1 MSDFVVAVDGPAG
14 SGKSSV
20 CREAA
25 KRLGFGY
32 LDTGAGYRAFA
43 LHAEHLDLEKALASF
58 DYQISTE
65 PENFWV
71 KLSERDVTEEIRSQQ
86 VAARVS
92 QYAKEQQVRD
102 LQRHDAVSRIRA
114 CPMPGVIVEGR
125 DITTVVAPDA
135 NVRVLLTASEEVRL
149 KRRSGD
155 STETAS
161 NQLARDRSDSRVA
174 EFLEPA
180 PGVTL
185 VDTSELDFEQSVAA
199 LIGEIEKAR
208 R

>member
-1 MSDFVVAVDGPAG
+1 MSEFVVAVDGPAG

-43 LHAEHLDLEKALASF
+43 LHAENLDLEKALSSF

-65 PENFWV
+65 PDNFWV
-71 KLSERDVTEEIRSQQ
+71 KLSDRDVTEEIRSQQ

-92 QYAKEQQVRD
+92 LYAKEQQVRD
-102 LQRHDAVSRIRA
+102 LQKRDATMRIRS

-149 KRRSGD
+149 HRRSGD

-161 NQLARDRSDSRVA
+161 NQIARDRSDSKVA
-174 EFLEPA
+174 DFLEPA
-180 PGVTL
+180 DGVTL
-185 VDTSELDFEQSVAA
+185 IDTTELDFEQSVAA
-199 LIGEIEKAR
+199 LIAEIERDR